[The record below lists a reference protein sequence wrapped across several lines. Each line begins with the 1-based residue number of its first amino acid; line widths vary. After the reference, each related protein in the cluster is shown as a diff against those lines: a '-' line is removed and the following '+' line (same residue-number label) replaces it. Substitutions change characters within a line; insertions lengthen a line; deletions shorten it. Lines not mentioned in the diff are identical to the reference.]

1 MSKLLSSPKALLLT
15 IVLIS
20 VFVVS
25 VLGGA
30 LGNAFGLGFLSSS
43 LPAIQLPAEIV
54 LHGFD
59 TPIGKWDL
67 MNTMLTTWLAMV
79 VLIILSLLV
88 KNGLKEIP
96 GRLQALFEVV
106 FEFFLQLCESV
117 AGKEKARRFFPL
129 VFTIFVFMQLYSSK
143 FKKWFAEKIF
153 PRVYIMSYIY
163 CKSDMLGDVFESKT
177 CSK

>member
-129 VFTIFVFMQLYSSK
+129 VFTIFVFIVVANWMGILPG
-143 FKKWFAEKIF
+143 F
-153 PRVYIMSYIY
+153 
-163 CKSDMLGDVFESKT
+163 
-177 CSK
+177 